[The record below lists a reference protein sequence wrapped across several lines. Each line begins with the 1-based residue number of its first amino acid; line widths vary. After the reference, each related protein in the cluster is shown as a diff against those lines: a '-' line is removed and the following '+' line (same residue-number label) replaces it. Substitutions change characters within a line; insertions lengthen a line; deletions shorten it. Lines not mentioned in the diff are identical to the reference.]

1 MTINRNI
8 DAIPHVALKRVINI
22 ELSADE
28 LNILLNAICW
38 RDREMMPRTTQIG
51 RLYRKL
57 YEARKLAR
65 GEYIRYDD

>member
-1 MTINRNI
+1 MAMKGNADMTPR
-8 DAIPHVALKRVINI
+8 AALKKVINI

-57 YEARKLAR
+57 YKARKLAR
-65 GEYIRYDD
+65 GE